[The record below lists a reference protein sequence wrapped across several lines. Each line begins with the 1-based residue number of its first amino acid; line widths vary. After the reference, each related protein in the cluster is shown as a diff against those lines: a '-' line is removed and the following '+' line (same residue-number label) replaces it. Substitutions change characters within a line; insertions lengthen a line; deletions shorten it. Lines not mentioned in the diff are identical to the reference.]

1 MSSFM
6 NKTMKALIPFLFITN
21 MFVASQ
27 CSSFLSSQT
36 EQDFAYSLTENYI
49 NNFKQDI
56 NSHQLYKPLSQQYA
70 TEFEKLKVELMDI
83 LDSGD
88 PAFALNKR
96 SNTQVIADIMSD
108 DVVVERYNKVLET
121 LQKFYNISYMKT
133 YDDNMIVGLEELIFN
148 INHNVNDYLD
158 FLRDMRNIVKNGLV
172 PKEVISSSEIVEEN
186 NLELKNSSS
195 PLLKAI
201 RQSVEQN
208 FTSYDLVKDDNTYI
222 DIFNLQSVYL
232 ENNLTCT
239 SLDGVSDVKLNS
251 TVVSE
256 GDELKIFTTYGNDR
270 TGNIFCTTI
279 KGYDQGNNATQSVEE
294 VKQLLD
300 QEGEKMNDQE
310 IKEVMSLSIEG
321 VIGDIMGSIRSMIAS
336 KQYQRTKIFLS
347 YILDYVYVANM
358 GEKLMSKLSF
368 RLLL

>member
-1 MSSFM
+1 M

-96 SNTQVIADIMSD
+96 STTQVIADIMSD

-158 FLRDMRNIVKNGLV
+158 FLRDMRNIVKSGLV

-279 KGYDQGNNATQSVEE
+279 KGYDQGAIQHSQWKKLNSCWFR
-294 VKQLLD
+294 K
-300 QEGEKMNDQE
+300 EK
-310 IKEVMSLSIEG
+310 K
-321 VIGDIMGSIRSMIAS
+321 
-336 KQYQRTKIFLS
+336 
-347 YILDYVYVANM
+347 
-358 GEKLMSKLSF
+358 
-368 RLLL
+368 